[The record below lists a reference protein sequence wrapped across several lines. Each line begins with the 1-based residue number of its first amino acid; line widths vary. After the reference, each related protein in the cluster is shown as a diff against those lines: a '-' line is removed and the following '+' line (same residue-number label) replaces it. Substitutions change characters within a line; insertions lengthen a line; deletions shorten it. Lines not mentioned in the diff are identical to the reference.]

1 VNPSQQSHQY
11 PQPLQ
16 FTSYSSELKH
26 ILKKLKSQFVPE
38 PKHFIRLATLITQ
51 CKPAAYELYNYLMLG
66 HWKHFKGWMANAEK
80 GTNGQ
85 HAESRRALMFLI
97 EKLIMVANSDY
108 KRETTP

>member
-1 VNPSQQSHQY
+1 
-11 PQPLQ
+11 
-16 FTSYSSELKH
+16 
-26 ILKKLKSQFVPE
+26 
-38 PKHFIRLATLITQ
+38 
-51 CKPAAYELYNYLMLG
+51 MLS

-97 EKLIMVANSDY
+97 EKLITVANSDY